1 MAPPAGFAKEQQ
13 RARAPRVGAARVNS
27 SGQATLNVSNLAV
40 GSHSITAEYLGNA
53 TFLPSTSVTAAD
65 FSISAAST
73 YTVLTT
79 SANPAAPDGM
89 LTLTARVAGVP
100 TASSM
105 TGGSG
110 GSFGLGGLLGRFA
123 TQGSLPAGDVT
134 FMATNT
140 DVSGSTPFSLGSAR
154 VINGVGQLTILA
166 STLLPAGDYSITAV
180 FTPSDGNYLG
190 STSQAVAESVSSTLL
205 PTSIHV
211 SMSPRHGLAAG
222 DPVTYTVTVNAK
234 GASGTSVTPTGTVT
248 LTDAVTGAI
257 LESMALTNGTAT
269 ISTTFVTDPIIAT
282 YIPDVSTTGN
292 GTYAGSQVILPQNG
306 IGERGFG
313 EGGLGG
319 RLHDLALQS
328 ILITIEDL
336 RGF

>member
-1 MAPPAGFAKEQQ
+1 
-13 RARAPRVGAARVNS
+13 
-27 SGQATLNVSNLAV
+27 
-40 GSHSITAEYLGNA
+40 
-53 TFLPSTSVTAAD
+53 
-65 FSISAAST
+65 
-73 YTVLTT
+73 
-79 SANPAAPDGM
+79 
-89 LTLTARVAGVP
+89 
-100 TASSM
+100 
-105 TGGSG
+105 
-110 GSFGLGGLLGRFA
+110 
-123 TQGSLPAGDVT
+123 
-134 FMATNT
+134 MATNT